1 MQLRHP
7 CESGGC
13 MSALIVNSTESLQR
27 VLGDIRQMWNEHKF
41 LRLNI
46 KTGKDRSLDQNAIS
60 HCWYEQVSRE
70 LREDT
75 ALGVKR
81 YCKLHFGVPILRA
94 EDEEF
99 RAFYDAAIKP
109 HLTCEEKLQSMDMLP
124 VTSRM
129 SVKQLSQYL
138 EAMQAH
144 YAGRGVL
151 LEFPEDGRRAS

>member
-1 MQLRHP
+1 V
-7 CESGGC
+7 EVGV
-13 MSALIVNSTESLQR
+13 SAQVINSAESLQR
-27 VLGDIRQMWNEHKF
+27 FIGDIRQRWNEHKF
-41 LRLNI
+41 LRVNV

-75 ALGVKR
+75 TLGVKR

-94 EDEEF
+94 EDAEF
-99 RAFYDAAIKP
+99 RAFYDVAIKM
-109 HLTCEEKLQSMDMLP
+109 HLTYEEKLQAMDLVP

-138 EAMQAH
+138 EVMQAH
-144 YAGRGVL
+144 YAGRGVA
-151 LEFPEDGRRAS
+151 LEFLEEGRRA